1 MESAPQ
7 KVPWADLRYL
17 FGEIMYGGH
26 IVNDFDRLLTTT
38 YLEFYMRGDL
48 LDEMSL
54 YPFTDR
60 DTPDCFRAPST
71 ASTYAKVVDHI
82 EDTLK
87 NETPIAFGL
96 HPNAEVGVRTQ
107 MSEDLLRIVLE
118 LSASTESA
126 GSDGPN
132 SQMVAEVVLQDIL
145 DMFRDAMYDTESIA
159 QSLEE
164 VGPFQNVILQECDRT
179 NVLLSEIVRTLIELD
194 YGFKGELSMS
204 DAMEDLANSLFL
216 DRVPKAWEPL
226 AYPSLRS
233 LAAWLADLQ
242 NRIAQ
247 ISEWSSSPQD
257 TPVVTWLSGLFNPQS
272 FLTAVMQSS
281 AQANGLE
288 LDKLTLFSEITKKLT
303 AEEITTPAKDGTYIS
318 GLSLEGASWNTP
330 QCTIEPSKP
339 REMFCQLP
347 VVLIRPILAEK
358 METGIFQC
366 PVYKTQ
372 QRGPTYVFS
381 LQLRTKVDPGKW
393 VLAGVVSIMDVM

>member
-1 MESAPQ
+1 
-7 KVPWADLRYL
+7 
-17 FGEIMYGGH
+17 
-26 IVNDFDRLLTTT
+26 
-38 YLEFYMRGDL
+38 MREDL

-60 DTPDCFRAPST
+60 DVPDCFRAPST
-71 ASTYAKVVDHI
+71 ASSYAKVVDHI

-96 HPNAEVGVRTQ
+96 HPNAEVGVRTH
-107 MSEDLLRIVLE
+107 MSEELLRIVLE

-126 GSDGPN
+126 GSDGPS
-132 SQMVAEVVLQDIL
+132 SQMVAEVVLQDVL
-145 DMFRDAMYDTESIA
+145 DLFRDSLFDVEGIA
-159 QSLEE
+159 QSLDE
-164 VGPFQNVILQECDRT
+164 VGPFQNVVLQECDRT
-179 NVLLSEIVRTLIELD
+179 NVLLTEIVRTLVELD
-194 YGFKGELSMS
+194 FGFKGELSMS
-204 DAMEDLANSLFL
+204 DSMEDLANSLYL
-216 DRVPKAWEPL
+216 DRVPKIWEAL

-233 LAAWLADLQ
+233 LASWLVDLQ

-247 ISEWSSSPQD
+247 ISEWSSNPAE

-272 FLTAVMQSS
+272 FLTAVMQAS

-288 LDKLTLFSEITKKLT
+288 LDKLSIFSDITKKLN
-303 AEEITTPAKDGTYIS
+303 AEEMTTHARDGTYVS
-318 GLSLEGASWNTP
+318 GLFLEGASWNTP

-347 VVLIRPILAEK
+347 VVHIRPILSEK
-358 METGIFQC
+358 MEGGVFMC

-393 VLAGVVSIMDVM
+393 VLAGVVSVMDVM